1 MIDMLSPEIITG
13 FLSSDIRG
21 KVKVEVVEK
30 TGSTNTLLRSYADE
44 GAEEGYVIIA
54 GEQTAGRGRMGRTFF
69 SPGDTGVYLSLLLKP
84 KIKPEEAVQITTA
97 AAVSVCRALEGFG
110 VEYPKIKW
118 VNDVFIGNRKVCGI
132 LTEGSFNSE
141 KNCLNYAILGV
152 GVNMYESESGFPEEI
167 KNIAGA
173 IFKNRKENLRNEF
186 IAIFLEEFFEFYE
199 ELSLKKHLKEY
210 REKNFVIGKE
220 ITINSGEKTEI
231 AKAIGVDDNCN
242 LIAEFP
248 DGTVKNLYSG
258 EISVKLV

>member
-1 MIDMLSPEIITG
+1 
-13 FLSSDIRG
+13 
-21 KVKVEVVEK
+21 
-30 TGSTNTLLRSYADE
+30 
-44 GAEEGYVIIA
+44 
-54 GEQTAGRGRMGRTFF
+54 
-69 SPGDTGVYLSLLLKP
+69 
-84 KIKPEEAVQITTA
+84 
-97 AAVSVCRALEGFG
+97 
-110 VEYPKIKW
+110 
-118 VNDVFIGNRKVCGI
+118 
-132 LTEGSFNSE
+132 
-141 KNCLNYAILGV
+141 
-152 GVNMYESESGFPEEI
+152 
-167 KNIAGA
+167 
-173 IFKNRKENLRNEF
+173 LRNEF